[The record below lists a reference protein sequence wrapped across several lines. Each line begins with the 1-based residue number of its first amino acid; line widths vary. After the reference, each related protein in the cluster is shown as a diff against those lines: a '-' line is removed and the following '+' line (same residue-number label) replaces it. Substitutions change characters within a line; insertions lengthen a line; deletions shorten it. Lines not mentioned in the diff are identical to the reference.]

1 MQFLLHG
8 EPTTETIKFNLTLF
22 TMNTMELTNRGAEV
36 SALAPSTGSSNIN
49 VGTSER
55 VISALGGAALTLI
68 GLRNIRSHNGISML
82 ISGSY
87 LLVRG
92 LTGYCALN
100 NALGRNTVQKHS
112 SPVEIETTVSLNK
125 PRSEVYSYW
134 RKLENLPRFM
144 KHLEKVEEVSDTK
157 SEWTAKLPGGAGT
170 VSWGAEI
177 VEDHFN
183 ELISWRSLPG
193 STIDNA
199 GQVSFKDGLN
209 NETEIKV
216 RITYRLPGGD
226 IGSIAAKLFSPVA
239 RKIMIQDIRDFKS
252 IMETGMATSN
262 IPLKKKKGKR
272 HQEVNG
278 NH

>member
-1 MQFLLHG
+1 
-8 EPTTETIKFNLTLF
+8 
-22 TMNTMELTNRGAEV
+22 MNTMESTNRGAEA

-49 VGTSER
+49 VGISER
-55 VISALGGAALTLI
+55 VISALGGAALTII

-157 SEWTAKLPGGAGT
+157 SEWTAKLPGGAGS
-170 VSWGAEI
+170 VSWEAEI
-177 VEDHFN
+177 VEDHYN

-199 GQVSFKDGLN
+199 GHVSFKDGLN

-226 IGSIAAKLFSPVA
+226 IGGIAAKLFSPVA
-239 RKIMIQDIRDFKS
+239 RKIMTQDIRDFKS
-252 IMETGMATSN
+252 IMETGEMATSN

-272 HQEVNG
+272 HHEVNG